1 MFGFSVSEQAQK
13 LYEEGVHLHIVS
25 LERARIIP
33 SEKMPDYIW
42 TDAYMQGF
50 FVTLVMQLRSFQ
62 TTSQPG
68 AQFSPKD
75 LQVITEVF
83 HSYLCPNY
91 ADEVLKSAQRHKMG
105 DTPQGWDVDD
115 YILATNH
122 AVNVV
127 ALAYGILGEQ
137 YKKEIEILEARTL
150 ALKLMGSTEDAAL
163 SPCLFQIYME
173 NRINFLK
180 K

>member
-1 MFGFSVSEQAQK
+1 MSSNRGGLQRRWRQTGA
-13 LYEEGVHLHIVS
+13 
-25 LERARIIP
+25 ARRG
-33 SEKMPDYIW
+33 S
-42 TDAYMQGF
+42 G
-50 FVTLVMQLRSFQ
+50 
-62 TTSQPG
+62 
-68 AQFSPKD
+68 
-75 LQVITEVF
+75 
-83 HSYLCPNY
+83 
-91 ADEVLKSAQRHKMG
+91 QRPCQSGSG
-105 DTPQGWDVDD
+105 DTPPGWDVDD

-127 ALAYGILGEQ
+127 ALAYGMLGEQ

-150 ALKLMGSTEDAAL
+150 ALKLMGSTDDAAL